1 MCVSAAVWGHQR
13 FLYLSSLS
21 GLCQDYQRQMQ
32 KLDGGI
38 EEVNGWIDGAEIK
51 MNEMDSQGP
60 NDAVLKVL
68 ILIFFYAHCLYC
80 ISHFCDLFYVIVY

>member
-1 MCVSAAVWGHQR
+1 MLLCGDVSG
-13 FLYLSSLS
+13 FLYLSSFS
-21 GLCQDYQRQMQ
+21 WLCQDYQRQMQ

-51 MNEMDSQGP
+51 MNEIESQGP

-68 ILIFFYAHCLYC
+68 IFIFMH
-80 ISHFCDLFYVIVY
+80 IVFT